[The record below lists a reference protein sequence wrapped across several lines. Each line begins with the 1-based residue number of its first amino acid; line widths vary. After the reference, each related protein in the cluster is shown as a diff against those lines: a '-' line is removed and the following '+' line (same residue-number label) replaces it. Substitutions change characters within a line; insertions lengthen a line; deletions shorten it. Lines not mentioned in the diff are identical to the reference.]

1 MFHTL
6 FLSNE
11 FISDI
16 RGHGYIVII
25 FERREMREK
34 RDIISVGENQL
45 FEGKDI
51 LLDLFAVLRRR
62 LARGALLFICY
73 VNVAIIGRRNE

>member
-16 RGHGYIVII
+16 RGHGYIVTI

-62 LARGALLFICY
+62 LARGALLFILLC
-73 VNVAIIGRRNE
+73 